1 MTIGLRLGLIAAL
14 LLFAGCVRYSEVE
27 LVAVRDARI
36 TRFDSRGLAATIT
49 AEVHNPNNFRIKVMD
64 PDMDLYVN
72 DMAMGKAYLDSVITL
87 EPNSTRAYS
96 IPVRADLAQAG
107 LLPLLMTSALNG
119 TVKLGI
125 KGTVVGKAR
134 AVRKRFPFELEQQI
148 DLRR

>member
-1 MTIGLRLGLIAAL
+1 MTPGLRLAL
-14 LLFAGCVRYSEVE
+14 LASLLLCMGCMRYNEVE
-27 LVAVRDARI
+27 LVGVREARL
-36 TRFDSRGLAATIT
+36 TRFDARGLAATIT

-72 DMAMGKAYLDSVITL
+72 GIAMGKAYLDSVITL

-96 IPVRADLAQAG
+96 IPVRADIAQAG

-119 TVKLGI
+119 SVKLGI

-134 AVRKRFPFELEQQI
+134 ALRKRFPFELEQQI
-148 DLRR
+148 DLHR